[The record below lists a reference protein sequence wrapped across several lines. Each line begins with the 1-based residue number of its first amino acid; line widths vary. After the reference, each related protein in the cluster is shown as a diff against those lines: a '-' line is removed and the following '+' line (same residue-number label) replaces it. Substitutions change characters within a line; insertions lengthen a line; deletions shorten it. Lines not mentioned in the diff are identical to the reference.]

1 MKTIFKIKWE
11 LVITIL
17 LATATIFSYSV
28 YLEIKDYRLFIVSA
42 TSSVLLITMI
52 LGYNQVKIFRHEVL
66 RLWQ

>member
-11 LVITIL
+11 LVITVL
-17 LATATIFSYSV
+17 LAIATIFSYSV

>member
-11 LVITIL
+11 LVITVL
-17 LATATIFSYSV
+17 LAIATIFSYSV

-52 LGYNQVKIFRHEVL
+52 LGYNQAKIFRHEVL

>member
-11 LVITIL
+11 LVITVL
-17 LATATIFSYSV
+17 LAITTIFSYSV